1 MLEFA
6 LVGIPTLFLTVSTV
20 EISMAMWD
28 YHTLEEGAT
37 VGARYVITHGA
48 TCAGS
53 CTVTVG
59 NVVSKITANTVGLNP
74 ANLSVTL
81 TSASGST
88 TYNPASSYTSNATV
102 FPPSA
107 DAAVG
112 DDITV
117 TLSYTESN
125 PFTMLWTGN
134 PVVSGGTSYTL
145 GAKSRQRIVY

>member
-6 LVGIPTLFLTVSTV
+6 LVGIPTLFLTISTAEVSLD
-20 EISMAMWD
+20 MWQ
-28 YHTLEEGAT
+28 YHTLEECAT

-48 TCAGS
+48 DCAGS

-59 NVVSKITANTVGLNP
+59 NVISKIVATGVGLNP
-74 ANLSVTL
+74 ATLNVTL

-102 FPPSA
+102 FPPAA
-107 DAAVG
+107 DATVG
-112 DDITV
+112 NDVTV
-117 TLSYTESN
+117 TVTYTVS
-125 PFTMLWTGN
+125 PF
-134 PVVSGGTSYTL
+134 VVSNGGTSYTL